1 MPELPEVEVTRLGV
15 APHVEGQKVTGV
27 ILRREGL
34 RWPFPA
40 NLEQILR
47 HRRVLKT
54 SRRGKYLLLHF
65 EHGVLLVHLGMTG
78 NLRVMPSTT
87 PAQKHDHV
95 DIALGN
101 QMLRL
106 TDPRRFGALLWH
118 ANEDG
123 DIQEHLLLR
132 KLGVEPLDSGF
143 SAELLFQQSRKRAAS
158 IKQVLLAGD
167 IVVTHRSDGS
177 GTSAVFTDYLAKVSP
192 SWKEKVGQGTAVNWP
207 VGLGGKGNEGV
218 AGLVKQTPGSIG
230 YVEFIYAESNKL
242 PYASLKNQSGN
253 YVLPSTQSVTAAA
266 DANLKSIPE
275 DFRVSITDASG
286 KDSYPLSSFTY
297 ILVYKTQ
304 SDATKGKILVDF
316 LRWAVKDGQKFCEP
330 LHYSKLPKSL
340 VSKIEAK
347 IETIE
352 TKKL

>member
-1 MPELPEVEVTRLGV
+1 MKSLILLASLLASSLNAQTLINGAGATFPFPLYSKWFSEYQKQKPEVAINYQSIGSGGGIRQFSDSTIDFGATD
-15 APHVEGQKVTGV
+15 APMNE
-27 ILRREGL
+27 
-34 RWPFPA
+34 
-40 NLEQILR
+40 EQIGK
-47 HRRVLKT
+47 LKGPAMHFPTTLGAVVISYNLPGIGNGLKLTGDVIAQIYLGTIKKWEDPKIT
-54 SRRGKYLLLHF
+54 SLNPGK
-65 EHGVLLVHLGMTG
+65 
-78 NLRVMPSTT
+78 
-87 PAQKHDHV
+87 K
-95 DIALGN
+95 
-101 QMLRL
+101 
-106 TDPRRFGALLWH
+106 
-118 ANEDG
+118 
-123 DIQEHLLLR
+123 
-132 KLGVEPLDSGF
+132 
-143 SAELLFQQSRKRAAS
+143 
-158 IKQVLLAGD
+158 LAGD